1 VSFLGFELVRVPR
14 NRGKPPRDTNGLV
27 RGIKSNQELPT
38 TPHLERPAPE
48 DHAATYCLPEMSS
61 TNVEKPTEPEGV
73 QITTGTQCPKF
84 FPSQNSAG
92 VRRERICGVPL
103 NYGSQPEFARAIY
116 PRASHHASPNA
127 HRRQRQGR
135 LRD

>member
-1 VSFLGFELVRVPR
+1 MIRFCSTRSPLIS
-14 NRGKPPRDTNGLV
+14 RDQ
-27 RGIKSNQELPT
+27 RPKT
-38 TPHLERPAPE
+38 TC
-48 DHAATYCLPEMSS
+48 ATYCLPEMSS
-61 TNVEKPTEPEGV
+61 TNVEKTAEPEGV
-73 QITTGTQCPKF
+73 QITTGTQCRKF

-92 VRRERICGVPL
+92 VRRERICGVRL
-103 NYGSQPEFARAIY
+103 NKWSQPEFARAIY